1 MVYLDNAATTQVR
14 PEVIATMTEVLQKE
28 YGNPSSTHNVGQS
41 SKAILEQCRKDIA
54 ELFNAHPG
62 EIIFTSGGTEAD
74 NLALTAAVRDLGVQV
89 IITSAIEHH
98 AVLHTA
104 QALTQGPKTTLALVD
119 IDHSGMVDLTH
130 LEALLKQHQGKKTLV
145 SLMHVNNEIGVILPL
160 KKVAELCKAYG
171 ALMHSDT
178 VQSFGHFHIDFK
190 DVPLDFAA
198 VAAHKFHGP
207 KGVGFAFVRRGTGL
221 GPLILGGAQERGMR
235 AGTEA
240 VYAVA
245 GMTKALKLAYE
256 NLTHESEYVAS
267 LKTRFI
273 DGLKTL
279 PGVRLNGGCGDLEN
293 STYTIINVGLPIDA
307 AQSAMLLFQ
316 LDLKGVACSQGSA
329 CQSGSAKGS
338 HVLEALDKVG
348 VPLMPSLRFSLSMYN
363 TPEDIDFALESL
375 KSLLT
380 DPS

>member
-348 VPLMPSLRFSLSMYN
+348 VPLMPSLRFSFSMYN

>member
-178 VQSFGHFHIDFK
+178 VQSFGHFPIDFK

-256 NLTHESEYVAS
+256 NLSHESEYVAS

-307 AQSAMLLFQ
+307 AQSGMLLFQ

-338 HVLEALDKVG
+338 HVLQALDKVG
-348 VPLMPSLRFSLSMYN
+348 VPLMPSLRFSFSMYN
-363 TPEDIDFALESL
+363 TPEDIDFALEAL

-380 DPS
+380 EPS